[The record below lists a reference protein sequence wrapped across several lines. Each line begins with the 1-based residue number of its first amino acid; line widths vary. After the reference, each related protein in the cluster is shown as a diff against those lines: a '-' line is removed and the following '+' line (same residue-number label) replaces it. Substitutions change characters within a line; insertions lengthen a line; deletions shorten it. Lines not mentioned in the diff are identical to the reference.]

1 MRRVET
7 CRGSKRFVLALDPED
22 LIELGPTF
30 DAVRLEWAKEWQ
42 RRGSRDEGSCCLGVG
57 VSVYYLPPGKRR
69 PERKQV
75 ISWTW
80 SQGDLEADRTRHLPL
95 GMLAEHGVLG
105 VYDQGNM
112 D

>member
-1 MRRVET
+1 MRLVEKYK
-7 CRGSKRFVLALDPED
+7 GSDTLVTALDD
-22 LIELGPTF
+22 QELA
-30 DAVRLEWAKEWQ
+30 AVRQRCGDIQTKWYQEWLARGAK
-42 RRGSRDEGSCCLGVG
+42 DEGSCCMGVG
-57 VSVYYLPPGKRR
+57 VSVYHLRPGKRK
-69 PERKQV
+69 PERVQV

-105 VYDQGNM
+105 VYDCGRM

>member
-7 CRGSKRFVLALDPED
+7 YRGSKEFVLALEPVDMEHM
-22 LIELGPTF
+22 GPVF
-30 DAVRLEWAKEWQ
+30 DRIRREWAAEWQ
-42 RRGSRDEGSCCLGVG
+42 ARGCKDEGSCCLGVG
-57 VSVYYLPPGKRR
+57 ISVYYLRPGKRK
-69 PERKQV
+69 PERRQV

-105 VYDQGNM
+105 VYDCGRM

>member
-7 CRGSKRFVLALDPED
+7 YKGSKDFVLALEPDD
-22 LIELGPTF
+22 LEALLPQCAEI
-30 DAVRLEWAKEWQ
+30 Q
-42 RRGSRDEGSCCLGVG
+42 RRWHGEWLTRGQRDEGSCCLGVG
-57 VSVYYLPPGKRR
+57 VSVYYLPPGKRK
-69 PERKQV
+69 PERRQV

-105 VYDQGNM
+105 VYDCGRM